1 MADNNSILE
10 TESESLMGIPW
21 LVSLRQAPARSIYRC
36 DGRSPRYIL
45 HARLRVVGLAMLN
58 YCVFDCRSTAHYFIN
73 DLLSS
78 YCCLAHTHC

>member
-45 HARLRVVGLAMLN
+45 HARL
-58 YCVFDCRSTAHYFIN
+58 
-73 DLLSS
+73 
-78 YCCLAHTHC
+78 